1 MLWALQLII
10 FNFFFSSFGFFKV
23 IFLSFNFNAISSL
36 QFPEASFDCVKIE
49 AFQLSKFLGS
59 SCCFS

>member
-1 MLWALQLII
+1 MLWALQLI
-10 FNFFFSSFGFFKV
+10 FCLFVSLFGFFKV
-23 IFLSFNFNAISSL
+23 IFLNFCFNAISSL
-36 QFPEASFDCVKIE
+36 QFPEASFDCVKME